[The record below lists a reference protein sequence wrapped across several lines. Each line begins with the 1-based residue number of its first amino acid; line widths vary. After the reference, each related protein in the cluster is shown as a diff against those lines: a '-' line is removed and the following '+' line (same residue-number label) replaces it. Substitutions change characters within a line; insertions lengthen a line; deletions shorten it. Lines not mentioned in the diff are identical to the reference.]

1 MFLDYKRISKL
12 MKFHHAFSIGLFVLA
27 LTGLLMA
34 GNSGALPPQDT
45 IGTEKSAS
53 HPITTPVR

>member
-12 MKFHHAFSIGLFVLA
+12 MKFHNAFSIGLVILA
-27 LTGLLMA
+27 LAGLLIA
-34 GNSGALPPQDT
+34 GNSGALPLQDT

-53 HPITTPVR
+53 NPITTPVR